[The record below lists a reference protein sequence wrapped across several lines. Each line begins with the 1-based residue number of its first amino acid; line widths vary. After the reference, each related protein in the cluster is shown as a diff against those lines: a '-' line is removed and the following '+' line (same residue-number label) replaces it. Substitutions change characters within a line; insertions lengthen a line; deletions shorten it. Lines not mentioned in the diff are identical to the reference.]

1 MDYYAIFISRRREIF
16 LFGGD
21 KLKEEKLQSKQAL
34 VDEIKENIQGAQ
46 SIVLV
51 NYRGLNVE
59 EVTELRAK
67 YREANVNYKVYKNTM
82 MRRAFDELG
91 YEGLDEVFK
100 GPSAIAFGMEDPASA
115 AKISAEFAED
125 HEALEIKSGIVDGKV
140 LSLAEIDALAKLPPK
155 EVLVAQ
161 VLGGLNAP
169 IQGLANVLN
178 GTIRSL
184 AIVLQQI
191 AEKQEQ
197 TA

>member
-1 MDYYAIFISRRREIF
+1 MKFSSHGGVRFFY
-16 LFGGD
+16 FGGD

-46 SIVLV
+46 SIVLL

-67 YREANVNYKVYKNTM
+67 YREANVSYKVYKNTM
-82 MRRAFDELG
+82 MRRAFNELG
-91 YEGLDEVFK
+91 YENLDEIFK

-115 AKISAEFAED
+115 AKISAEFAKE

-140 LSLAEIDALAKLPPK
+140 LSVEEVDALAKLPSK
-155 EVLVAQ
+155 EVLIAQ

-169 IQGLANVLN
+169 IQGLANVLS
-178 GTIRSL
+178 GSIRSL

>member
-1 MDYYAIFISRRREIF
+1 M
-16 LFGGD
+16 
-21 KLKEEKLQSKQAL
+21 KEEKLQSKQAL

-46 SIVLV
+46 SIVLL

-67 YREANVNYKVYKNTM
+67 YREANVSYKVYKNTM
-82 MRRAFDELG
+82 MRRAFNELG
-91 YEGLDEVFK
+91 YKNLDEIFK
-100 GPSAIAFGMEDPASA
+100 GPSAIAFGKEDPASA
-115 AKISAEFAED
+115 AKISAEFAKE

-140 LSLAEIDALAKLPPK
+140 LSLEEVDALAKLPSK
-155 EVLVAQ
+155 EVLIAQ

-178 GTIRSL
+178 GSIRSL